1 MDGAGKTLNKND
13 EEATVTTKAFVKM
26 QEEKVNVKQTFSDV

>member
-13 EEATVTTKAFVKM
+13 QEATVTTKAFVKI
-26 QEEKVNVKQTFSDV
+26 QEEKVKLK